1 MPTLL
6 AYFAAAG
13 SFASLAQ
20 AADAPEPRV
29 VGFPIF
35 KSRRQALANLAR
47 RNLARRDT
55 VTATLANYQSLY
67 QINVTVGT
75 PGQRIGLQ
83 IDTGSS
89 DVWFPYAG
97 STQCQEGGC
106 ESSFDPEA
114 SSTFEDIGRNEFQIQ
129 YVDGTSITGDYVRD
143 VLAIGDTKIRNM
155 TMAVA
160 RDADDTPE
168 GIMGVGF
175 VQDETLAQTD
185 NQTYPNVPVQLLQQG
200 FISSLAYSLWLND
213 LDSSTGNVLFGGVDS
228 DKYTG
233 DLIGLPIQPDSQSG
247 QITSFT
253 VALGGV
259 NVKSSGGNSVYSK
272 SDLDVPAIL
281 DSGTT
286 LTLLPDDVANDIING
301 VGARETRDYGYV
313 VNCNIGDTG
322 ASIEFS
328 FGGSGG
334 PTISVGMDEMVLPL
348 TDTEGNPARFR
359 DSGEEACIF
368 GIEPAGDAPILL
380 GDTFMRS
387 AYVVYDLHNRQIAL
401 ANTHFNA
408 TSSNVQEI
416 TNTTIPGVKSVV
428 SGLTVTQT
436 ATGPIRQSGAEQS
449 RTASETGEPGT
460 GTFDLGASTGTSSS
474 SKGAAPVGLPAP
486 RIALETVMCGIVVAL
501 SAMFGGSLMIL
512 L

>member
-1 MPTLL
+1 MPSTL
-6 AYFAAAG
+6 AYFAAAAG
-13 SFASLAQ
+13 FASLAQ
-20 AADAPEPRV
+20 AADATKPRV
-29 VGFPIF
+29 VGFPMA
-35 KSRRQALANLAR
+35 KNRRDVLANLAR

-55 VTATLANYQSLY
+55 VTANLANYQSLY

-97 STQCQEGGC
+97 STQCQEGQC
-106 ESSFDPEA
+106 ESSFRPAD
-114 SSTFEDIGRNEFQIQ
+114 SSTFEDVGENEFQIQ
-129 YVDGTSITGDYVRD
+129 YVDGTSITGDYIRD
-143 VLAIGDTKIRNM
+143 VLAIGDTEIRNM

-160 RDADDTPE
+160 TDADDTPM

-175 VQDETLAQTD
+175 IQDETLAQTD
-185 NQTYPNVPVQLLQQG
+185 NTTYPNVPVQLLQQG
-200 FISSLAYSLWLND
+200 HISSLAYSLWLND
-213 LDSSTGNVLFGGVDS
+213 LDASTGNVLFGGVDS
-228 DKYTG
+228 DKYSG
-233 DLIGLPIQPDSQSG
+233 NLIGLPIQPDSQSG
-247 QITSFT
+247 EITSFT

-259 NVKSSGGNSVYSK
+259 NVKSSGGKSVYSK
-272 SDLDVPAIL
+272 TDLAVPAIL

-286 LTLLPDDVANDIING
+286 LTLLPDDIATDIING
-301 VGARETRDYGYV
+301 VGARNTRDYGYV

-322 ASIEFS
+322 ATIEFS
-328 FGGSGG
+328 FGGDGG

-348 TDTEGNPARFR
+348 TDTDGNPARFR
-359 DSGEEACIF
+359 NSGEEACIF

-401 ANTHFNA
+401 ANTKFNA

-416 TNTTIPGVKSVV
+416 SNSTIPGVSSVA

-449 RTASETGEPGT
+449 KTAAETGEPGT
-460 GTFDLGASTGTSSS
+460 GTFDLGSSTGTSSS
-474 SKGAAPVGLPAP
+474 TKGAAPMGLPAP
-486 RIALETVMCGIVVAL
+486 RIALETVMCGVVVVI

-512 L
+512 F